1 MSMQSDNWLRQDDFS
16 AKVTRGEDGL
26 VIVSL
31 AGQFDLSTA
40 EDLRESLVSPE
51 VLGAPRVR
59 VDLSEVT
66 FLDSSGIGL
75 LVSACKRVRSAGG
88 TFSASSGGGP
98 ARRILEVAGLIEYLH
113 VEEVV

>member
-1 MSMQSDNWLRQDDFS
+1 MQSDNWLRQDDFS
-16 AKVTRGEDGL
+16 AKVTRRDDGL

-40 EDLRESLVSPE
+40 EDLRESLVSSE
-51 VLGAPRVR
+51 VLGASRVR
-59 VDLSEVT
+59 VDLGEVT

-88 TFSASSGGGP
+88 RFSASCGNGP
-98 ARRILEVAGLIEYLH
+98 ARRILEVAGLVEYLH
-113 VEEVV
+113 VEDGV

>member
-1 MSMQSDNWLRQDDFS
+1 MQGVNWSRQDDFS
-16 AKVTRGEDGL
+16 AKVTRGGDGL
-26 VIVSL
+26 VVVSL

-40 EDLRESLVSPE
+40 EDLRESLVSSA

-88 TFSASSGGGP
+88 TFSASCGDGP